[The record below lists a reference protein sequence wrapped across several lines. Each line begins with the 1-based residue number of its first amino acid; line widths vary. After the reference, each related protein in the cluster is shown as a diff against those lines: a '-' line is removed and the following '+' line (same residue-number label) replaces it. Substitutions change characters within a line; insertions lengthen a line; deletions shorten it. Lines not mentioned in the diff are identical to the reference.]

1 MKALI
6 YLLSRKLKN
15 SIVSVFKTPSKLIS
29 LIILL
34 GLMGVSAFSGNGAVQ
49 NIHSLR
55 DIEELYAIVTV
66 LYSVIFILVSKN
78 GFYNGASMFS
88 MADVNLI
95 FTAPM
100 KQSKIL
106 SFGLFQQLGRSL
118 LIGYFILFQYS
129 LVSETYGVGFSALIF
144 ILIGYGV
151 TVFLSQMTAMVF
163 YSLTSSND
171 KTRSL
176 LKGGFFAVAA
186 LFGGAVLLIAHNNGG
201 ITVANLVTALGSTV
215 ARLFPV
221 SGMVSLAVEGTI
233 EGNFLKIGGG
243 LAYCAIFW
251 LLYRVAVTLINSDYY
266 EDVLQSTEVSY
277 SAIQARKEGKV
288 AETAPRNV
296 KTGKIGIE
304 KGFGASVIA
313 VKHKIE
319 NRRSKVFMLS
329 TMSLV
334 MIVMSV
340 AGAFIFKALPIG
352 VFVMNVYMLT
362 MGIASGRW
370 GKELAYPYIYLIPEK
385 PHIKLWYAVKSEF
398 TPLIAESV
406 LCFLPVYFIMHLS
419 IAEAVGMIVGRISF
433 GLLFISVNLLLQRMF
448 GSSDKKVLVLMV
460 YFLLIMLFSAPGAFA
475 GFFVT
480 MFYPFWFTAAY
491 FVMSVVNIIVAA
503 ILTFCC
509 RNVLREAG

>member
-6 YLLSRKLKN
+6 YLLACKLKN
-15 SIVSVFKTPSKLIS
+15 SVISVFKTPSKLIS

-34 GLMGVSAFSGNGAVQ
+34 ALVGVSAFSGGAAAQ
-49 NIHSLR
+49 SSSGLR
-55 DIEELYAIVTV
+55 DIRELYAIVMV
-66 LYSVIFILVSKN
+66 LYSVIFVLVSKN

-95 FTAPM
+95 FTSPM
-100 KQSKIL
+100 KQSKVL

-129 LVSETYGVGFSALIF
+129 LVSETYGVGFSALIY

-163 YSLTSSND
+163 YSLTSAD
-171 KTRSL
+171 DRKRSL
-176 LKGGFFAVAA
+176 FKSGFFAVIA
-186 LFGGAVLLIAHNNGG
+186 LLGAIALLMAYRMGG
-201 ITVANLVTALGSTV
+201 ITIGNLTLALGSTA
-215 ARLFPV
+215 ARFFPV
-221 SGMVSLAVEGTI
+221 SGMVSLAVEGAL
-233 EGNFLKIGGG
+233 EGSFIKTALGI
-243 LAYCAIFW
+243 AYAVAFW
-251 LLYRVAVTLINSDYY
+251 LLYRLAVRVINSDYY

-296 KTGKIGIE
+296 KTGKTGID

-319 NRRSKVFMLS
+319 NRRSRVFILS

-334 MIVMSV
+334 MIAMSV
-340 AGAFIFKALPIG
+340 GGAFIFKSMPVGLFAL
-352 VFVMNVYMLT
+352 NVYMLT

-385 PHIKLWYAVKSEF
+385 PHIKLWYAIKGEF
-398 TPLIAESV
+398 VPLIAESV
-406 LCFLPVYFIMHLS
+406 LCFVPVYFIMHLS
-419 IAEAVGMIVGRISF
+419 PAETLGMIAGRISF

-448 GSSDKKVLVLMV
+448 GSSDKKVLVLMI
-460 YFLLIMLFSAPGAFA
+460 YFLLIILFAAPGIFA
-475 GFFVT
+475 GIFVT
-480 MFYPFWFTAAY
+480 MSYPFYFTAAY
-491 FVMSVVNIIVAA
+491 FVMGAVNTVVAA
-503 ILTFCC
+503 VLAFCC
-509 RNVLREAG
+509 RNVLRDVG